1 MDIKFKIGQKV
12 KVLQDGE
19 VCEVLRVA
27 INENGVLY
35 TLSSKD
41 WDSAK
46 KEVIQGV
53 KHCYEDELELYKE
66 PKQK

>member
-19 VCEVLRVA
+19 VCVVLRISVNA
-27 INENGVLY
+27 DGVSY

-46 KEVIQGV
+46 KEVIEGV
-53 KHCYEDELELYKE
+53 KTCYQDELEAYKE